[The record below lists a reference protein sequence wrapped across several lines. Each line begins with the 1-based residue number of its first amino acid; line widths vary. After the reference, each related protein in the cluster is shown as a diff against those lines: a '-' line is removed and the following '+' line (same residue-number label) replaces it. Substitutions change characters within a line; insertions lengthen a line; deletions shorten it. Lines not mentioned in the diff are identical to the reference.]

1 MGTNLGLNGLI
12 RRRKGE
18 PTVDFR
24 KNVVGRRVAIPYRVE
39 NPLAD
44 WTGDIDIL
52 WKF

>member
-1 MGTNLGLNGLI
+1 MGTNPVLNGLI

-24 KNVVGRRVAIPYRVE
+24 KNVVGRRPAIPCDVE

-52 WKF
+52 GKF